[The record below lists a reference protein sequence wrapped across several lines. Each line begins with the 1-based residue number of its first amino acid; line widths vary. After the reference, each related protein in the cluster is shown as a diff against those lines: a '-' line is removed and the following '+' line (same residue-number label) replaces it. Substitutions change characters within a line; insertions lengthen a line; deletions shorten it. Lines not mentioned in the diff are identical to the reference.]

1 MICNLYLER
10 EKKWAKILYNKYLIT
25 EDPSSLFRMKILPKG
40 SDSWNVMVKCHHIEI
55 NFLTLDVGT
64 SEDVLFWEESWDGH
78 PLIDNNLFHV
88 MVI

>member
-1 MICNLYLER
+1 
-10 EKKWAKILYNKYLIT
+10 
-25 EDPSSLFRMKILPKG
+25 MKILPKG

-88 MVI
+88 SLNDKLSNYYGKKVCEYRIK